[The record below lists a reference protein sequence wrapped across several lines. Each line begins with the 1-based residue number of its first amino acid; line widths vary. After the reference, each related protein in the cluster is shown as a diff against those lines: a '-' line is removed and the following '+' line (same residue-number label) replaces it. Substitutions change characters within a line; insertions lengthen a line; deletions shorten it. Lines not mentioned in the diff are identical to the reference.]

1 MARTTT
7 EVKAMLEYANEM
19 LSNTEFQIFE
29 PGHYGDQERT
39 LDPKAV
45 RMGVAIMIEKVLHNS
60 GNYAGFGYNAIKLDD
75 NGKPMKTDKGY
86 LIYDAKENKQVVRTY
101 FKTTAVAI
109 AKNLAQGKD
118 ITEQAME
125 FDDTMLKHYNDAI
138 FYKHAIRNTTD
149 ETKKEIRETRLDVAI
164 QESQRVRSLLDRY
177 IFC

>member
-1 MARTTT
+1 
-7 EVKAMLEYANEM
+7 
-19 LSNTEFQIFE
+19 
-29 PGHYGDQERT
+29 
-39 LDPKAV
+39 
-45 RMGVAIMIEKVLHNS
+45 
-60 GNYAGFGYNAIKLDD
+60 
-75 NGKPMKTDKGY
+75 

-125 FDDTMLKHYNDAI
+125 FDGTMLKHYNDAI

-149 ETKKEIRETRLDVAI
+149 DAKKEIRETRLDVAI
-164 QESQRVRSLLDRY
+164 QESRRVRSLLDRY

>member
-1 MARTTT
+1 MIT
-7 EVKAMLEYANEM
+7 EKLLNDLEEIVNRGLED
-19 LSNTEFQIFE
+19 S
-29 PGHYGDQERT
+29 
-39 LDPKAV
+39 
-45 RMGVAIMIEKVLHNS
+45 AIPHQRGNS
-60 GNYAGFGYNAIKLDD
+60 IRIKHVIIR
-75 NGKPMKTDKGY
+75 KSPKGY

-125 FDDTMLKHYNDAI
+125 FDITMLKHYNDAV

-149 ETKKEIRETRLDVAI
+149 DAKKEIRETRLDVAI
-164 QESQRVRSLLDRY
+164 QESRRVRSLLDRY